1 MRREGFSFMGGIRSG
16 DCRISVLGCRMRGET
31 SCTSVSRGRLR
42 EFGGGGQARMAALL
56 FSYDVGSL
64 ELRHLLAFCVEGAGH
79 GGHMAAFRLHDS
91 RGTHWQLWIS

>member
-1 MRREGFSFMGGIRSG
+1 
-16 DCRISVLGCRMRGET
+16 
-31 SCTSVSRGRLR
+31 
-42 EFGGGGQARMAALL
+42 MAALL